1 MSNTIIGLHRDVFSM
16 VLPLVSDLSKQL
28 RPRTLLVSLVVFV
41 CSAIFFNFVSRVEL
55 LVSLLRWEFLA
66 LGLLVVSAILA
77 ARDDGLVR
85 TWLFAFALAAGFGIH
100 LAGIGITGASPGLVF
115 RIAWAGL
122 VGLSAA
128 LILGTLGGSLGLG
141 LKRLR
146 TGS

>member
-1 MSNTIIGLHRDVFSM
+1 R
-16 VLPLVSDLSKQL
+16 
-28 RPRTLLVSLVVFV
+28 
-41 CSAIFFNFVSRVEL
+41 
-55 LVSLLRWEFLA
+55 
-66 LGLLVVSAILA
+66 
-77 ARDDGLVR
+77 LVR
-85 TWLFAFALAAGFGIH
+85 TWLFAFASAAGFGIH

-141 LKRLR
+141 IKRLS